1 MMFERLFRQKRTR
14 VELDLTDVQIDQ
26 LRTVVDGLPLDPYAS
41 LVVAV
46 LKKLP
51 LESDAV
57 PPNSGADADLRT
69 LTPSGSA
76 GGFSLLAFNPKDAA
90 AVRKIEQQLARLPHT
105 GDSL

>member
-1 MMFERLFRQKRTR
+1 MMFSRLFRQKRTR
-14 VELDLTDVQIDQ
+14 VELDLTEVQIDQ

-46 LKKLP
+46 LKQLP
-51 LESDAV
+51 LSDAV

-76 GGFSLLAFNPKDAA
+76 GSFSLLAFTPKDAA